1 MALALSEVRLIVQR
15 VCTRPEVLEACR
27 QHDIGFVVETLSK
40 NKPKVTQ
47 GHIAALTGISQ
58 GRLSEYM
65 NHKRTPEKAQLFL
78 DFADGLCMPA
88 AARQALGLGPSQPA
102 TAGRSL
108 VPAMREP
115 PDDTGLGYP
124 ETADEAAANATRLWQ
139 VDLADPTELTRGRVD
154 PARWND
160 ASLRWLVDPAS
171 QLAEPAN
178 GAHIGMPDV
187 ARFRVTVEM
196 FQRLDD
202 QYGGGHARQALIQY
216 LRIDAERL
224 LQGRYTDGV
233 GAAMLA
239 SVAEA
244 TLLAA
249 WMTYDAAPGSRLAQK
264 YFIQALRLAQ
274 AGNDRL
280 LGASILNA
288 MSHQATYTGRFREAA
303 SLARAAR
310 TGTCGIAAATQTS
323 HFHAMEARALAR
335 LGDAKACDHALAEA
349 AREFER
355 RNPEADPQWI
365 RYFNEAELA
374 AEFGHCMRDLGR
386 STDAAQYASSSI
398 DAINGDMFMRS
409 DFFAA
414 MVLADAHLAAG
425 ELEQACRTTLKAL
438 TAGEQIR
445 SARCVRYLREFHQHL
460 AHIGNATVVT
470 DFHAQARGSR
480 LWRIASR
487 PDKRED

>member
-27 QHDIGFVVETLSK
+27 RRDIGFVVETLGK
-40 NKPKVTQ
+40 NDPKITQ
-47 GHIAALTGISQ
+47 GQIAALTGIPQ

-78 DFADGLCMPA
+78 DFADGLCMPTV
-88 AARQALGLGPSQPA
+88 ARQALGLSPSQSA

-115 PDDTGLGYP
+115 PDDVGLAYP
-124 ETADEAAANATRLWQ
+124 ETADEAAANTARMWQ

-154 PARWND
+154 PAHWNN
-160 ASLRWLVDPAS
+160 ASLRWLVDPPS
-171 QLAEPAN
+171 QHVEHAN
-178 GAHIGMPDV
+178 GAHIGMSDV
-187 ARFRVTVEM
+187 ARFHATVEM

-224 LQGRYTDGV
+224 LQGRYTGDV

-249 WMTYDAAPGSRLAQK
+249 WMTYDAAPASRLAQK
-264 YFIQALRLAQ
+264 YFIQALSLAQ

-280 LGASILNA
+280 LGASILDA

-310 TGTCGIAAATQTS
+310 TGTCGIATATLTS
-323 HFHAMEARALAR
+323 HFHAMEARSLAR
-335 LGDAKACDHALAEA
+335 LGDAKACDHALTEA

-355 RNPEADPQWI
+355 RNPEADPPWI

-386 STDAAQYASSSI
+386 ATDATQYASTSI
-398 DAINGDMFMRS
+398 GAVNGDMFMRS
-409 DFFAA
+409 DFFVA
-414 MVLADAHLAAG
+414 MVLSRRVPRSRGTGAG
-425 ELEQACRTTLKAL
+425 
-438 TAGEQIR
+438 
-445 SARCVRYLREFHQHL
+445 VPY
-460 AHIGNATVVT
+460 
-470 DFHAQARGSR
+470 HAQGTHSR
-480 LWRIASR
+480 RTNQVRPMRTLPTRVPSAPGTYRRCDCGHRLSR
-487 PDKRED
+487 AGPRLTLVADRFTVR